1 MKVGDLVLMKS
12 KPTSMG
18 IVMEIYQES
27 YDRGLQGKDVWR
39 MAAVECG
46 GFGRHAFEISRLE
59 IIG

>member
-39 MAAVECG
+39 MADVEWFS
-46 GFGRHAFEISRLE
+46 FGRHAFEISRLE